1 MPGQSVTLDNQWKQ
15 RNWNKSVLYLQAT
28 IVTPLEMGK
37 QFIPPPPQKSESTD
51 TSEGDVTTLL
61 NQTDKIIDEEEFV
74 DNDDDDV
81 DDDDDD
87 DESLQ
92 ILDFRGGNILTA
104 TSVDSFDAA
113 DLLQNDMEFN
123 DAPTSKSGK
132 KKRILAGKKLKT
144 SDRTNDTDYSNE
156 YRIKKQLLSNYD
168 KSTRPVRNDTTPIT
182 LFIGMSLYHILDTV
196 RTPIT
201 STICSPELSIQV
213 ITVYTMQRTTLHT
226 FAVMYYVL
234 YCHENPNQPHCYPSP
249 QLSRDINYIDIG
261 ILYGFLLLGCW
272 SNVDVPYISN

>member
-1 MPGQSVTLDNQWKQ
+1 MPGQSVTLDNPWKQ

-37 QFIPPPPQKSESTD
+37 HFIPPPQKSKSMD

-61 NQTDKIIDEEEFV
+61 NQTDKIIDEEEFA
-74 DNDDDDV
+74 DTEDDDDV
-81 DDDDDD
+81 DDDDD

-201 STICSPELSIQV
+201 STNAGIVPLNLSIQGHDCLIHHAADHASYFRWHVLCFILSQKPKPTPLLTFSPV
-213 ITVYTMQRTTLHT
+213 IERYK
-226 FAVMYYVL
+226 L
-234 YCHENPNQPHCYPSP
+234 YRNGDFEWVPTPA
-249 QLSRDINYIDIG
+249 
-261 ILYGFLLLGCW
+261 LLF
-272 SNVDVPYISN
+272 